1 MTHLTGARILCR
13 RAKLVAFLATPFFF
27 HMWNLSFQPLL
38 YYLTP
43 KINGIDKRIAWKSD
57 NENRKRTISNFIH
70 C

>member
-1 MTHLTGARILCR
+1 MSHLTCARILCR
-13 RAKLVAFLATPFFF
+13 IAKLAAFLA
-27 HMWNLSFQPLL
+27 MWNLSFQPLL

-43 KINGIDKRIAWKSD
+43 KINGIDKGLAWKSD